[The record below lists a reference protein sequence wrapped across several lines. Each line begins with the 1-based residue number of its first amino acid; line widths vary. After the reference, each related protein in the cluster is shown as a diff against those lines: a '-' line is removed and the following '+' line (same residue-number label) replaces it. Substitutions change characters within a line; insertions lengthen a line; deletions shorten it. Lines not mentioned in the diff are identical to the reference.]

1 MTPGPPPRRRT
12 RRQAGLV
19 LTACILAS
27 SLVGMDS
34 LMTTVALP
42 AVAGDL
48 DAGLAVQQ
56 WIVAAFL
63 LAVGSLIL
71 VGGALGDVYGR
82 RPVFAAGTAGFGA
95 AALVCAVAPTSG
107 VLVTGRLLQGAAAAL
122 LLPSVLA
129 VITAA
134 FDEADRSRAIAR
146 WSAWSGLS
154 VIAGPVVGGLLIDA
168 LSWRAVYWAELPCAA
183 VVVALILRATPPGD
197 GTAGASVDLAGA
209 ALAVPAVGG
218 PAFYLIQ
225 SPRSGWGDPLTLT
238 ALVAGIASLAAFL
251 AWERRARTPLL
262 PPALFRIRA
271 FAAINATT
279 FVLYGALIACG
290 TYTILFLQENL
301 GYGPAPAGIAGAV
314 PIMVLF
320 VLSGRFGALAD
331 RHGGRPFIAG
341 GSLLAGLGMLLLL
354 RADAGTSLWTVVL
367 PSVLVHGLGLAML
380 VAPLTSGV
388 MSAAPADRAGVAS
401 GINNAIARIGSMMA
415 IAVLGVVISV
425 RFSAELDDGLAR
437 AGIAAPD
444 AAVLDAARERPL
456 SDEPPAALPY
466 AERAALEPV
475 LADASASAFRTG
487 AGAAGALA
495 VLAGAIA
502 WAGYRDPKAAA
513 YDAAGTLGCPITG
526 ARDHV
531 EAPPIGSRAAQP
543 AG

>member
-1 MTPGPPPRRRT
+1 MTSGPVTRQTPRH
-12 RRQAGLV
+12 QAGLV
-19 LTACILAS
+19 LLACVLAS

-42 AVAGDL
+42 AIAGDL
-48 DAGLAVQQ
+48 DAGMAVQQ

-82 RPVFAAGTAGFGA
+82 RLVFAVGTAGFGA
-95 AALVCAVAPTSG
+95 AALVCALAPNAG
-107 VLVTGRLLQGAAAAL
+107 VLVAGRLLQGTAAAL

-129 VITAA
+129 VITGA
-134 FDEADRSRAIAR
+134 FGKADRSRAIAR

-168 LSWRAVYWAELPCAA
+168 VSWRAVYWAELPCAA
-183 VVVALILRATPPGD
+183 VVVVLILRATPPGD
-197 GTAGASVDLAGA
+197 GTAGASVDATGA
-209 ALAVPAVGG
+209 TLAVPAVGG

-225 SPRSGWGDPLTLT
+225 APRSGWADPPTLA
-238 ALVAGIASLAAFL
+238 ALVAGLASLVAFL
-251 AWERRARTPLL
+251 AWQRRARDPLL

-279 FVLYGALIACG
+279 FVLYGALISCG

-301 GYGPAPAGIAGAV
+301 GYRPAPAGIAGAV
-314 PIMVLF
+314 PIIVLF
-320 VLSGRFGALAD
+320 VLSGRFGVLAD

-354 RADAGTSLWTVVL
+354 RAEAGTSMWTVVL

-388 MSAAPADRAGVAS
+388 MSAAPADRAGIAS
-401 GINNAIARIGSMMA
+401 GINNALARIGSMMA

-425 RFSAELDDGLAR
+425 QFSADLDDGLAR
-437 AGIAAPD
+437 AGIEAPD
-444 AAVLDAARERPL
+444 DAVLDDVRERPL
-456 SDEPPAALPY
+456 SDEPPAALPVD
-466 AERAALEPV
+466 ERAALEPL

-487 AGAAGALA
+487 AGVAGGLA

-502 WAGYRDPKAAA
+502 WAGYRDPKAPAF
-513 YDAAGTLGCPITG
+513 DAAGTLGCPITG
-526 ARDHV
+526 ARDHTG
-531 EAPPIGSRAAQP
+531 APPIGSRTGQP
-543 AG
+543 VS